1 MDTFKLTN
9 PQLSLK
15 NLIYNTTNLGNLTN
29 RNNNSISKKILNNHE
44 SDNNYSINSTGFSN
58 IKKNKPK
65 KKEHLNILL
74 TPRKNDYP
82 NNFNENEKKKIKEMF
97 SKLSLWDEKLEKK
110 KFKNLKI
117 IESYNKE
124 SKKKIDLMK
133 KKEEFDGLIEKN
145 LFNYK
150 LPKVSSF
157 THIRNDSQR
166 IDKKKVNLF
175 FEEKTINL
183 SKKIDEKF
191 NNNNFT
197 NIITKKEYENQIEK
211 EQKKTEFKQRRT
223 LMEIY
228 EKFIINK
235 LKQKRYES
243 IKDDTYHLLDNA
255 RTEYQLCT
263 DILKERIKSVEKYYE
278 AFINSYNNNEHLI
291 EIQNDEEIKTFNNE
305 NIDEQIDNTTEL
317 KKKFRKKR
325 NYEILEEKIKK
336 YNEYTSIKE
345 DLLSEIKEYDDR
357 FSLINEQLSKIIK
370 NSDEKIKE
378 CNEEGT
384 KYKYLFNELNN
395 EQKKYYLDILK
406 KGNDIRNEGLSW
418 VIKRLIELKVNLK
431 EIIFPPFLD
440 NEQIEYLI
448 NISKLSFERNQL
460 ILILNTLKRRQKR
473 DRSNSVNNI
482 NNFNER
488 KNKENICKY
497 VYEMLKPGKF
507 SKKIIEQMQKLYLKY
522 EECTWNLMENKIKN
536 LEMNEIVLKNKS
548 QLHLYAFNKNVFD
561 FDNDADFL
569 HNLIEEQKQNIYFN
583 DIIKLNA
590 RIKELDIFINRLIKE
605 EKSVFE
611 NKIKLLKLKN
621 GDFIYDFKDKVY
633 KALFGTSKEIE

>member
-1 MDTFKLTN
+1 MEALKLSN
-9 PQLSLK
+9 PTLNLK
-15 NLIYNTTNLGNLTN
+15 NLIFNTTNLGNLTN
-29 RNNNSISKKILNNHE
+29 RNNNSISKKLLSNYNSH
-44 SDNNYSINSTGFSN
+44 NNYSMNSTGFSFN
-58 IKKNKPK
+58 IKKNRSK

-74 TPRKNDYP
+74 TPRKKDDQ

-110 KFKNLKI
+110 KFKNLQI

-133 KKEEFDGLIEKN
+133 KKEEFDGLVDN
-145 LFNYK
+145 HLFNYK

-157 THIRNDSQR
+157 THIRNENQDE
-166 IDKKKVNLF
+166 KK
-175 FEEKTINL
+175 IRM
-183 SKKIDEKF
+183 SKKIEEKF
-191 NNNNFT
+191 QNNNFA
-197 NIITKKEYENQIEK
+197 NVITKKEYENQIEK

-223 LMEIY
+223 LMDIY
-228 EKFIINK
+228 EKFILNK

-243 IKDDTYHLLDNA
+243 IMDDTYHLLDNA

-278 AFINSYNNNEHLI
+278 AFINSYNNNEQLI
-291 EIQNDEEIKTFNNE
+291 EIQNDKESNSFNDE
-305 NIDEQIDNTTEL
+305 NINDKIDLATDL
-317 KKKFRKKR
+317 KKKFRKKT

-336 YNEYTSIKE
+336 YNEYTSIKD
-345 DLLSEIKEYDDR
+345 DLLSEIKGYDDR
-357 FSLINEQLSKIIK
+357 FSLINEQLSNIIK
-370 NSDEKIKE
+370 NSNEKIKE
-378 CNEEGT
+378 CNTEGT

-406 KGNDIRNEGLSW
+406 KGNDTRKEGLSW

-448 NISKLSFERNQL
+448 NLSKLSFERNQL
-460 ILILNTLKRRQKR
+460 KLILNTLKRRQKIN
-473 DRSNSVNNI
+473 RSNSANNI
-482 NNFNER
+482 NDFNER

-497 VYEMLKPGKF
+497 VNEMLKPGKF
-507 SKKIIEQMQKLYLKY
+507 SKKFIEKMKKLYLKY
-522 EECTWNLMENKIKN
+522 EENTWNLMENKIKN
-536 LEMNEIVLKNKS
+536 LEMKEIILKNKS
-548 QLHLYAFNKNVFD
+548 QLHLYAFNKNILD
-561 FDNDADFL
+561 FDNGADFL

-605 EKSVFE
+605 EKIVFE
-611 NKIKLLKLKN
+611 NKIKLVKLKN
-621 GDFIYDFKDKVY
+621 GELIHDFKEKVN
-633 KALFGTSKEIE
+633 KALFGINQEIE

>member
-1 MDTFKLTN
+1 MEALKLSN
-9 PQLSLK
+9 PTLNLK
-15 NLIYNTTNLGNLTN
+15 NLIFNTTNLGNLTN
-29 RNNNSISKKILNNHE
+29 RNNNSISKKLLSNHN
-44 SDNNYSINSTGFSN
+44 SHNNYSMNSTGFSFN
-58 IKKNKPK
+58 IKKNRSK

-74 TPRKNDYP
+74 TPRKKDDQ

-110 KFKNLKI
+110 KFKNLQI

-133 KKEEFDGLIEKN
+133 KKEEFDGLVDN
-145 LFNYK
+145 HLFNYK

-157 THIRNDSQR
+157 THIRNENQDE
-166 IDKKKVNLF
+166 KK
-175 FEEKTINL
+175 IRM
-183 SKKIDEKF
+183 SKKIEEKF
-191 NNNNFT
+191 QNNNFA
-197 NIITKKEYENQIEK
+197 NVITKKEYENQIEK

-223 LMEIY
+223 LMDIY
-228 EKFIINK
+228 EKFILNK

-243 IKDDTYHLLDNA
+243 IMDDTYHLLDNA

-278 AFINSYNNNEHLI
+278 AFINSYNNNEQLI
-291 EIQNDEEIKTFNNE
+291 EIQNDKESNSFNDE
-305 NIDEQIDNTTEL
+305 NINDKIDLATDL
-317 KKKFRKKR
+317 KKKFRKKT

-336 YNEYTSIKE
+336 YNEYTSIKD
-345 DLLSEIKEYDDR
+345 DLLSEIKGYDDR
-357 FSLINEQLSKIIK
+357 FSLINEQLSNIIK
-370 NSDEKIKE
+370 NSNEKIKE
-378 CNEEGT
+378 CNTEGT

-406 KGNDIRNEGLSW
+406 KGNDTRKEGLSW

-448 NISKLSFERNQL
+448 NLSKLCFERNQL
-460 ILILNTLKRRQKR
+460 KLILNTLKRRQKIN
-473 DRSNSVNNI
+473 RSNSANNI
-482 NNFNER
+482 NDFNER

-497 VYEMLKPGKF
+497 VNEMLKPGKF
-507 SKKIIEQMQKLYLKY
+507 SKKFIEKMKKLYLKY
-522 EECTWNLMENKIKN
+522 EENTWNLMENKIKN
-536 LEMNEIVLKNKS
+536 LEMKEIILKNKS
-548 QLHLYAFNKNVFD
+548 QLHLYAFNKNILD
-561 FDNDADFL
+561 FDNGADFL

-605 EKSVFE
+605 EKIVFE
-611 NKIKLLKLKN
+611 NKIKLVKLKN
-621 GDFIYDFKDKVY
+621 GELIHDFKEKVN
-633 KALFGTSKEIE
+633 KALFGINQEIE

>member
-1 MDTFKLTN
+1 MEALKLSN
-9 PQLSLK
+9 PTLNLK
-15 NLIYNTTNLGNLTN
+15 NLIFNTTNLGNLTN
-29 RNNNSISKKILNNHE
+29 RNNNSISKKLLSNHN
-44 SDNNYSINSTGFSN
+44 SHNNYSMNSTGFSFN
-58 IKKNKPK
+58 IKKNRSK

-74 TPRKNDYP
+74 TPRKKDDQ

-110 KFKNLKI
+110 KFKNLQI

-133 KKEEFDGLIEKN
+133 KKEEFDGLVDN
-145 LFNYK
+145 HLFNYK

-157 THIRNDSQR
+157 THIRNENQDE
-166 IDKKKVNLF
+166 KK
-175 FEEKTINL
+175 IRM
-183 SKKIDEKF
+183 SKKIEEKIQ
-191 NNNNFT
+191 NNNFA
-197 NIITKKEYENQIEK
+197 NVITKKEYENQIEK

-223 LMEIY
+223 LMDIY
-228 EKFIINK
+228 EKFILNK

-243 IKDDTYHLLDNA
+243 IMDDTYHLLDNA

-278 AFINSYNNNEHLI
+278 AFINSYNNNEQLI
-291 EIQNDEEIKTFNNE
+291 EIQNDKESNSFNDE
-305 NIDEQIDNTTEL
+305 NINDKIDLATDL
-317 KKKFRKKR
+317 KKKFRKKT

-336 YNEYTSIKE
+336 YNEYTSIKD
-345 DLLSEIKEYDDR
+345 DLLSEIKGYDDR
-357 FSLINEQLSKIIK
+357 FSLINEQLSNIIK
-370 NSDEKIKE
+370 NSNEKIKE
-378 CNEEGT
+378 CNTEGT

-406 KGNDIRNEGLSW
+406 KGNDTRKEGLSW

-448 NISKLSFERNQL
+448 NLSKLSFERNQL
-460 ILILNTLKRRQKR
+460 KLILNTLKRRQKIN
-473 DRSNSVNNI
+473 RSNSANNI
-482 NNFNER
+482 NDFNER

-497 VYEMLKPGKF
+497 VNEMLKPGKF
-507 SKKIIEQMQKLYLKY
+507 SKKFIEKMKKLYLKY
-522 EECTWNLMENKIKN
+522 EENTWNLMENKIKN
-536 LEMNEIVLKNKS
+536 LEMKEIILKNKS
-548 QLHLYAFNKNVFD
+548 QLHLYAFNKNILD
-561 FDNDADFL
+561 FDNGADFL

-605 EKSVFE
+605 EKIVFE
-611 NKIKLLKLKN
+611 NKIKLVKLKN
-621 GDFIYDFKDKVY
+621 GELIHDFKEKVN
-633 KALFGTSKEIE
+633 KALFGINQEIE

>member
-1 MDTFKLTN
+1 MEALKLSN
-9 PQLSLK
+9 PTLNLK
-15 NLIYNTTNLGNLTN
+15 NLIFNTTNLGNLTN
-29 RNNNSISKKILNNHE
+29 RNNNSISKKLLSNHN
-44 SDNNYSINSTGFSN
+44 SHNNYSMNSTGFSFN
-58 IKKNKPK
+58 IKKNRSK

-74 TPRKNDYP
+74 TPRKKDDQ

-110 KFKNLKI
+110 KFKNLQI

-133 KKEEFDGLIEKN
+133 KKEEFDGLVDN
-145 LFNYK
+145 HLFNYK

-157 THIRNDSQR
+157 THIRNENQDE
-166 IDKKKVNLF
+166 KK
-175 FEEKTINL
+175 IRM
-183 SKKIDEKF
+183 SKKIEEKF
-191 NNNNFT
+191 QNNNFA
-197 NIITKKEYENQIEK
+197 NVITKKEYENQIEK

-223 LMEIY
+223 LMDIY
-228 EKFIINK
+228 EKFILNK

-243 IKDDTYHLLDNA
+243 IMDDTYHLLDNA

-278 AFINSYNNNEHLI
+278 AFINSYNNNEQLI
-291 EIQNDEEIKTFNNE
+291 EIQNDKESNSFNDE
-305 NIDEQIDNTTEL
+305 NINDKIDLATDL
-317 KKKFRKKR
+317 KKKFRKKT

-336 YNEYTSIKE
+336 YNEYTSIKD
-345 DLLSEIKEYDDR
+345 DLLSEIKGYDDR
-357 FSLINEQLSKIIK
+357 FSLINEQLSNIIK
-370 NSDEKIKE
+370 NSNEKIKE
-378 CNEEGT
+378 CNTEGT

-406 KGNDIRNEGLSW
+406 KGNDTRKEGLSW

-448 NISKLSFERNQL
+448 NLSKLSFERNQL
-460 ILILNTLKRRQKR
+460 KLILNTLKRRQKIN
-473 DRSNSVNNI
+473 RSNSANNI
-482 NNFNER
+482 NDFNER

-497 VYEMLKPGKF
+497 VNEMLKPGKF
-507 SKKIIEQMQKLYLKY
+507 SKKFIEKMKKLYLKY
-522 EECTWNLMENKIKN
+522 EENTWNLMENKIKN
-536 LEMNEIVLKNKS
+536 LEMKEIILKNKS
-548 QLHLYAFNKNVFD
+548 QLHLYAFNKNILD
-561 FDNDADFL
+561 FDNGADFL

-605 EKSVFE
+605 EKIVFE
-611 NKIKLLKLKN
+611 NKIKLVKLKN
-621 GDFIYDFKDKVY
+621 GELIHDFKEKVN
-633 KALFGTSKEIE
+633 KALFGINQEIE

>member
-1 MDTFKLTN
+1 M
-9 PQLSLK
+9 
-15 NLIYNTTNLGNLTN
+15 
-29 RNNNSISKKILNNHE
+29 
-44 SDNNYSINSTGFSN
+44 
-58 IKKNKPK
+58 
-65 KKEHLNILL
+65 
-74 TPRKNDYP
+74 TPRKKDDQ

-110 KFKNLKI
+110 KFKNLQI

-133 KKEEFDGLIEKN
+133 KKEEFDGLVDN
-145 LFNYK
+145 HLFNYK

-157 THIRNDSQR
+157 THIRNENQDE
-166 IDKKKVNLF
+166 KK
-175 FEEKTINL
+175 IRM
-183 SKKIDEKF
+183 SKKIEEKF
-191 NNNNFT
+191 QNNNFA
-197 NIITKKEYENQIEK
+197 NVITKKEYENQIEK

-223 LMEIY
+223 LMDIY
-228 EKFIINK
+228 EKFILNK

-243 IKDDTYHLLDNA
+243 IMDDTYHLLDNA

-278 AFINSYNNNEHLI
+278 AFINSYNNNEQLI
-291 EIQNDEEIKTFNNE
+291 EIQNDKESNSFNDE
-305 NIDEQIDNTTEL
+305 NINDKIDLATDL
-317 KKKFRKKR
+317 KKKFRKKT

-336 YNEYTSIKE
+336 YNEYTSIKD
-345 DLLSEIKEYDDR
+345 DLLSEIKGYDDR
-357 FSLINEQLSKIIK
+357 FSLINEQLSNIIK
-370 NSDEKIKE
+370 NSNEKIKE
-378 CNEEGT
+378 CNTEGT

-406 KGNDIRNEGLSW
+406 KGNDTRKEGLSW

-448 NISKLSFERNQL
+448 NLSKLSFERNQL
-460 ILILNTLKRRQKR
+460 KLILNTLKRRQKIN
-473 DRSNSVNNI
+473 RSNSANNI
-482 NNFNER
+482 NDFNER

-497 VYEMLKPGKF
+497 VNEMLKPGKF
-507 SKKIIEQMQKLYLKY
+507 SKKFIEKMKKLYLKY
-522 EECTWNLMENKIKN
+522 EENTWNLMENKIKN
-536 LEMNEIVLKNKS
+536 LEMKEIILKNKS
-548 QLHLYAFNKNVFD
+548 QLHLYAFNKNILD
-561 FDNDADFL
+561 FDNGADFL

-605 EKSVFE
+605 EKIVFE
-611 NKIKLLKLKN
+611 NKIKLVKLKN
-621 GDFIYDFKDKVY
+621 GELIHDFKEKVN
-633 KALFGTSKEIE
+633 KALFGINQEIE

>member
-1 MDTFKLTN
+1 
-9 PQLSLK
+9 
-15 NLIYNTTNLGNLTN
+15 
-29 RNNNSISKKILNNHE
+29 
-44 SDNNYSINSTGFSN
+44 
-58 IKKNKPK
+58 
-65 KKEHLNILL
+65 
-74 TPRKNDYP
+74 
-82 NNFNENEKKKIKEMF
+82 
-97 SKLSLWDEKLEKK
+97 
-110 KFKNLKI
+110 
-117 IESYNKE
+117 
-124 SKKKIDLMK
+124 
-133 KKEEFDGLIEKN
+133 
-145 LFNYK
+145 
-150 LPKVSSF
+150 
-157 THIRNDSQR
+157 
-166 IDKKKVNLF
+166 
-175 FEEKTINL
+175 
-183 SKKIDEKF
+183 
-191 NNNNFT
+191 
-197 NIITKKEYENQIEK
+197 
-211 EQKKTEFKQRRT
+211 
-223 LMEIY
+223 MEIY

>member
-1 MDTFKLTN
+1 MEALKLSN
-9 PQLSLK
+9 PTLNLK
-15 NLIYNTTNLGNLTN
+15 NLIFNTTNLGNLTN
-29 RNNNSISKKILNNHE
+29 RNNNSISKKLLSNHN
-44 SDNNYSINSTGFSN
+44 SHNNYSMNSTGFSFN
-58 IKKNKPK
+58 IKKNRSK

-74 TPRKNDYP
+74 TPRKKDDQ

-110 KFKNLKI
+110 KFKNLQI

-133 KKEEFDGLIEKN
+133 KKEEFDGLVDN
-145 LFNYK
+145 HLFNYK

-157 THIRNDSQR
+157 THIRNENQDE
-166 IDKKKVNLF
+166 KK
-175 FEEKTINL
+175 IRM
-183 SKKIDEKF
+183 SKKIEEKF
-191 NNNNFT
+191 QNNNFA

-223 LMEIY
+223 LMDIY
-228 EKFIINK
+228 EKFILNK

-243 IKDDTYHLLDNA
+243 IMDDTYHLLDNA

-278 AFINSYNNNEHLI
+278 AFINSYNNNEQLI
-291 EIQNDEEIKTFNNE
+291 EIQNDKESNSFNDE
-305 NIDEQIDNTTEL
+305 NINDKIDLATDL
-317 KKKFRKKR
+317 KKKFRKKT

-336 YNEYTSIKE
+336 YNEYTSIKD
-345 DLLSEIKEYDDR
+345 DLLSEIKGYDDR
-357 FSLINEQLSKIIK
+357 FSLINEQLSNIIK
-370 NSDEKIKE
+370 NSNEKIKE
-378 CNEEGT
+378 CNTEGT

-406 KGNDIRNEGLSW
+406 KGNDTRKEGLSW

-448 NISKLSFERNQL
+448 NLSKLSFERNQL
-460 ILILNTLKRRQKR
+460 KLILNTLKRRQKIN
-473 DRSNSVNNI
+473 RSNSANNI
-482 NNFNER
+482 NDFNER

-497 VYEMLKPGKF
+497 VNEMLKPGKF
-507 SKKIIEQMQKLYLKY
+507 SKKFIEKMKKLYLKY
-522 EECTWNLMENKIKN
+522 EENTWNLMENKIKN
-536 LEMNEIVLKNKS
+536 LEMKEIILKNKS
-548 QLHLYAFNKNVFD
+548 QLHLYAFNKNILD
-561 FDNDADFL
+561 FDNGADFL

-605 EKSVFE
+605 EKIVFE
-611 NKIKLLKLKN
+611 NKIKLVKLKN
-621 GDFIYDFKDKVY
+621 GELIHDFKEKVN
-633 KALFGTSKEIE
+633 KALFGINQEIE

>member
-1 MDTFKLTN
+1 MEALKLSN
-9 PQLSLK
+9 PTLNLK
-15 NLIYNTTNLGNLTN
+15 NLIFNTTNLGNLTN
-29 RNNNSISKKILNNHE
+29 RNNNSISKKLLSNHN
-44 SDNNYSINSTGFSN
+44 SHNNYSMNSTGFSFN
-58 IKKNKPK
+58 IKKNRSK

-74 TPRKNDYP
+74 TPRKKDDQ

-110 KFKNLKI
+110 KFKNLQI

-133 KKEEFDGLIEKN
+133 KKEEFDGLVDN
-145 LFNYK
+145 HLFNYK

-157 THIRNDSQR
+157 THIRNENQDE
-166 IDKKKVNLF
+166 KK
-175 FEEKTINL
+175 IRM
-183 SKKIDEKF
+183 SKKIEEKF
-191 NNNNFT
+191 QNNNFA
-197 NIITKKEYENQIEK
+197 NVITKKEYENQIEK
-211 EQKKTEFKQRRT
+211 EQKKTEFKQRKT

-243 IKDDTYHLLDNA
+243 IMDDTYHLLDNA

-278 AFINSYNNNEHLI
+278 AFINSYNNNEQLI
-291 EIQNDEEIKTFNNE
+291 EIQNDKESNSFNDE
-305 NIDEQIDNTTEL
+305 NINDKIDLATDL
-317 KKKFRKKR
+317 KKKFRKKT

-336 YNEYTSIKE
+336 YNEYTSIKD
-345 DLLSEIKEYDDR
+345 DLLSEIKGYDDR
-357 FSLINEQLSKIIK
+357 FSLINEQLSNIIK
-370 NSDEKIKE
+370 NSNEKIKE
-378 CNEEGT
+378 CNTEGT

-448 NISKLSFERNQL
+448 NLSKLSFERNQL
-460 ILILNTLKRRQKR
+460 ILILNTLKRRQKK

-497 VYEMLKPGKF
+497 VNEMLKPGKF
-507 SKKIIEQMQKLYLKY
+507 SKKFIEKMKKLYLKY
-522 EECTWNLMENKIKN
+522 EENTWNLMENKIKN
-536 LEMNEIVLKNKS
+536 LEMKEIILKNKS
-548 QLHLYAFNKNVFD
+548 QLHLYAFNKNILD
-561 FDNDADFL
+561 FDNGADFL

>member
-1 MDTFKLTN
+1 METIKLSN
-9 PQLSLK
+9 PTLNMK
-15 NLIYNTTNLGNLTN
+15 NLIYNPTNLGYLTN
-29 RNNNSISKKILNNHE
+29 RNSNSISRKLLNNHD
-44 SDNNYSINSTGFSN
+44 SQNNYSMNSTGFSFN
-58 IKKNKPK
+58 IKKNKAK

-74 TPRKNDYP
+74 TPRQNDYKH
-82 NNFNENEKKKIKEMF
+82 NFNENERKKIKEMF

-110 KFKNLKI
+110 KFKNLKF

-133 KKEEFDGLIEKN
+133 KKEEFDDLIEKN
-145 LFNYK
+145 K

-157 THIRNDSQR
+157 THIRNESQR

-175 FEEKTINL
+175 FEEKTIKIL
-183 SKKIDEKF
+183 SKNIDEKF
-191 NNNNFT
+191 KNNNFT
-197 NIITKKEYENQIEK
+197 NVITKKEYENQIEK
-211 EQKKTEFKQRRT
+211 EQKKTEFKQRKT

-243 IKDDTYHLLDNA
+243 IMDDTYHLLDNA

-291 EIQNDEEIKTFNNE
+291 KIQNDEEIKSINNE
-305 NIDEQIDNTTEL
+305 NIEEQSDFTEL
-317 KKKFRKKR
+317 KKKYRKKK

-336 YNEYTSIKE
+336 YNEYKTIKD
-345 DLLSEIKEYDDR
+345 DLLSEIKGYDDR

-370 NSDEKIKE
+370 NSNVKIKE

-440 NEQIEYLI
+440 NEQIEFLI

-460 ILILNTLKRRQKR
+460 KLILNTLKRRQKI

-482 NNFNER
+482 YDFHEK

-497 VYEMLKPGKF
+497 INEMLKPGKF
-507 SKKIIEQMQKLYLKY
+507 SKKFIEQMQKLYLKY
-522 EECTWNLMENKIKN
+522 EECTWNLMENKIKT

-548 QLHLYAFNKNVFD
+548 QLHLYAFNKNIFD
-561 FDNDADFL
+561 FDNDGDFL

-605 EKSVFE
+605 EKNVFE
-611 NKIKLLKLKN
+611 NKIKLVKLKN
-621 GDFIYDFKDKVY
+621 AELNGDYKDKVY
-633 KALFGTSKEIE
+633 KALFGTNQEIE